1 MSSTPHENTPVID
14 AQQVSKIY
22 DGLTPVRAL
31 DEINFRVDKG
41 EWVSIVG
48 PSGSGKSTLLHL
60 LGCLDK
66 PSSGV
71 LRINGID
78 IKECSDIELSAIRAT
93 TIGFIFQQFH
103 LLPGRSA
110 LENVMLSGCYLG
122 ISRKERLERS
132 RQALDSVGLS
142 KREDHLP
149 NQLSGGERQRV
160 AIARATVLQPA
171 LLLCDE
177 PTGNLDS
184 KNTLS
189 VLEIIRSF
197 HDRGSTIVVITHD
210 EKVAQYS
217 QRQIY
222 MSDGKIQAS

>member
-1 MSSTPHENTPVID
+1 MTSSADKNTPVID

-22 DGLTPVRAL
+22 DGLTPVKAL
-31 DEINFRVDKG
+31 NDINFRVEKG

-71 LRINGID
+71 LCINGID
-78 IKECSDIELSAIRAT
+78 ISECSDVELSAIRAT

-142 KREDHLP
+142 KRIDHLP

-184 KNTLS
+184 KNTVS

-197 HDRGSTIVVITHD
+197 HDEGSTIVVITHD
-210 EKVAQYS
+210 DKVAQHS

-222 MSDGKIQAS
+222 MSDGKIQGS